1 MWLPSSNSLTA
12 VETYWVNGKLKS
24 LKINSCERPVTKALL
39 MLSAP
44 HRLFVWG
51 VWLFQGISLTRP
63 ALLRYPDLAAA
74 TITGVPFLGR
84 PTLFRAVRVR
94 VLSPGRHQ
102 FTGTDWLQR
111 TFQVDCDQSTTSNI
125 RRWLTLSIPKR
136 NERVIAKDSS
146 TIQHVAKYT
155 QVLKC
160 HSYQQLTG
168 LWYERNGQQNKFGRH
183 RCC

>member
-1 MWLPSSNSLTA
+1 MLGSVLLRITSSGVTLCH
-12 VETYWVNGKLKS
+12 
-24 LKINSCERPVTKALL
+24 SCEPTVVSQLIRRFLHGPMFCIV
-39 MLSAP
+39 
-44 HRLFVWG
+44 RLAAY
-51 VWLFQGISLTRP
+51 QPTRP
-63 ALLRYPDLAAA
+63 ALLWDSAPAAA

>member
-1 MWLPSSNSLTA
+1 VWLPSSNSLTA
-12 VETYWVNGKLKS
+12 VETHWVNGKLKS

-84 PTLFRAVRVR
+84 PTLFRAVRINLANPSIGVPVR
-94 VLSPGRHQ
+94 TSVALFSGAACPSLWRWAAVAAH
-102 FTGTDWLQR
+102 WLHIS
-111 TFQVDCDQSTTSNI
+111 VGD
-125 RRWLTLSIPKR
+125 L
-136 NERVIAKDSS
+136 
-146 TIQHVAKYT
+146 HVNQT
-155 QVLKC
+155 HVSQW
-160 HSYQQLTG
+160 H
-168 LWYERNGQQNKFGRH
+168 RH
-183 RCC
+183 RTVC